1 MLGARSNFTLK
12 CILGLF
18 TFSNIL
24 LTEIRSEYI
33 YSGTLVAYTTC
44 QDDLVK
50 LLEVSHLTGLFAQLE
65 NQLLISTITLGPI
78 HEREFLYIMML
89 VGENLGIFC
98 YSARNWF
105 QIPSQPTR

>member
-50 LLEVSHLTGLFAQLE
+50 LLEVSHYWSLTGLFAQLE
-65 NQLLISTITLGPI
+65 NQLISTITLGPI

-98 YSARNWF
+98 YSARTWF
-105 QIPSQPTR
+105 